1 MKRAITVTIDSG
13 DAKCEGCDFALG
25 DTCRLYRDTAG
36 RLRGTWSDR
45 LPECLQAEQ
54 RAAALRPP
62 PVTTVHLFLERHC
75 GDEEVLTGELDR
87 LTDMRRQMAR
97 ELATLDGQIA
107 ALRRAVGIALDDT
120 PDGGLSPEA
129 ARQALAGLAAREAA
143 R

>member
-1 MKRAITVTIDSG
+1 MKRAITITIDAG
-13 DAKCEGCDFALG
+13 DTKCDGCDYLIGSA
-25 DTCRLYRDTAG
+25 CRLYRDTAG
-36 RLRGTWSDR
+36 RLRGTWGDR

-54 RAAALRPP
+54 RASALQPP
-62 PVTTVHLFLERHC
+62 PVTTVHLFIERHC

-107 ALRRAVGIALDDT
+107 AVRRAVGIDVDDT
-120 PDGGLSPEA
+120 PDGVLSPDA

>member
-97 ELATLDGQIA
+97 EL
-107 ALRRAVGIALDDT
+107 RRAVGIALDDT